1 MNLSQQ
7 AGEADAAW
15 SGWGEPPRP
24 PASMPILGAAV
35 FDDHAAVDDD
45 DGHASA
51 SPAGISK
58 NRLRRQRR
66 GRSTAVPVRSTPLTR
81 HLSGKED
88 DGSGGETIDGEI
100 GLTRPRAEVSAVLR
114 PLASPLRTPTTATV
128 VGARQSCVGSRA
140 DTDES
145 DVDTDDASHE
155 DDSFRARSDSR
166 RRTNATRATHSGR
179 DDDDDDGKSTATAS
193 DDNSNDSGSDDD
205 DDGDSES
212 HDSIETPARQKP
224 ATMTMVA
231 SSARTEPKSR
241 RSYDATVAR
250 APTKKSRAPSSSVV
264 AEGDVISCRTCGAP
278 STARRSA
285 RMGVYVG
292 QGWVVHAVQRRQR
305 GTHSRSLVRY
315 DIVQQTLRD
324 FADGRTLSSDEWFR
338 TRSEFPAAV
347 RVRRA
352 LERVGSEWEVPD
364 GLDDARVSED
374 FALWAATGQS
384 ALTHAD
390 YRDDRDPP
398 VTKSPSSSRRRG
410 RRDSDERG
418 AIARAVRLRSDSPPP
433 ILARIHQPTATT
445 SAALSAS
452 PPTRPPPPPT
462 NDYRHVVA
470 GGLVGL
476 YLGGPIGGAVGGAAG
491 LLLDSMA
498 SLGRGWR
505 S

>member
-1 MNLSQQ
+1 MNLAQQ

-15 SGWGEPPRP
+15 SGWGAPPRP
-24 PASMPILGAAV
+24 QASMPILGAAV
-35 FDDHAAVDDD
+35 FDDHAPVDDD
-45 DGHASA
+45 GGHNGA
-51 SPAGISK
+51 SPTVMSK

-66 GRSTAVPVRSTPLTR
+66 GRSTAVPVRSPSLTR
-81 HLSGKED
+81 HPPEKED
-88 DGSGGETIDGEI
+88 DDSGSEDKDDGI
-100 GLTRPRAEVSAVLR
+100 GPVRPRAEVPAVLR

-128 VGARQSCVGSRA
+128 VGAKQSRVGPRG

-145 DVDTDDASHE
+145 DLDTDDAGHE
-155 DDSFRARSDSR
+155 DDSFRACSDNR
-166 RRTNATRATHSGR
+166 RRTNASHATHSGR
-179 DDDDDDGKSTATAS
+179 DDDGKSTATAS
-193 DDNSNDSGSDDD
+193 DGDSDDGSDSG
-205 DDGDSES
+205 DDGDNKS
-212 HDSIETPARQKP
+212 HDSIETPVRQKP
-224 ATMTMVA
+224 STMSMVT
-231 SSARTEPKSR
+231 SSGRTEPKSR

-250 APTKKSRAPSSSVV
+250 VSTKKGRMPSSSVV
-264 AEGDVISCRTCGAP
+264 AEGDVLSCRTCGAP
-278 STARRSA
+278 SIARRSA

-292 QGWVVHAVQRRQR
+292 EGWVVHAVQRRQR
-305 GTHSRSLVRY
+305 GTSSRSSARY
-315 DIVQQTLRD
+315 DVVRQTLRD
-324 FADGRTLSSDEWFR
+324 FADGRTLSADEWFR

-352 LERVGSEWEVPD
+352 LEHVGSEWKVPD
-364 GLDDARVSED
+364 GLDEARASED
-374 FALWAATGQS
+374 FALWTATGQS

-398 VTKSPSSSRRRG
+398 VTRSSSPSSRRRG

-418 AIARAVRLRSDSPPP
+418 AVARAVRLRSDSPPP
-433 ILARIHQPTATT
+433 ILARIHQPATPT
-445 SAALSAS
+445 SGALSAS
-452 PPTRPPPPPT
+452 PPTRPPPPT
-462 NDYRHVVA
+462 SDYRHVVA